1 MTPADDPNKPAA
13 TAPDGGR
20 LTTEAEQAA
29 ADAARAANVPM
40 NAWIAQAI
48 RKASTQAAPS
58 AAQATSAAT
67 LPNVADLARRVP
79 IGALSP
85 GRFQT
90 RDRITAEEIEELAQ
104 SIRARGIL
112 QPILVRQRPNALE
125 SYEILAGERRWRAAQ
140 ASGLTEVPVVV
151 LALNDHDAMEAA
163 LVENMQ
169 RQDLSPLEEAEGY
182 RRLIEDFAHTQEDA
196 ARLAGKSRSHI
207 ANTLRLINLPDA
219 VKTLLNDGKL
229 SAGHGRAV
237 LNAPNPAAIAQ
248 AVVAR
253 GLNVRQTEEMVHR
266 ALRDGTSKAVRT
278 TKDADIQALEKELSE
293 LLGMK
298 CAINYRN
305 DRGSLNIRFQD
316 LSSLGQLIARL
327 QRAAR

>member
-1 MTPADDPNKPAA
+1 MTPADDTDKPAGA
-13 TAPDGGR
+13 APDGGR
-20 LTTEAEQAA
+20 LTTEAERAA

-48 RKASTQAAPS
+48 RKAAVPPPAAGPAASS
-58 AAQATSAAT
+58 AGAM
-67 LPNVADLARRVP
+67 PNVADLARRVP

-112 QPILVRQRPNALE
+112 QPILVRQRPGALE

-151 LALNDHDAMEAA
+151 LSLNDHDAMEAA

-169 RQDLSPLEEAEGY
+169 RQDLTPLEEAEGY

-219 VKTLLNDGKL
+219 VKELLNDGRL
-229 SAGHGRAV
+229 SAGHGRA
-237 LNAPNPAAIAQ
+237 LINAPNPAAVAQ

-253 GLNVRQTEEMVHR
+253 GLNVRQTEEMVQR
-266 ALRDGTSKAVRT
+266 AHRDGTAKAVKS
-278 TKDADIQALEKELSE
+278 TKDADILALEKEFSE

-298 CAINYRN
+298 CTVNYRN
-305 DRGSLNIRFQD
+305 DRGSLNIRFKD
-316 LSSLGQLIARL
+316 LSSLGQLIAKL
-327 QRAAR
+327 QRIR